1 MVPLMNPQPL
11 NTSHTWSLVG
21 LSLVPF
27 VMVLGNSM
35 LIPILPDMQKE
46 LSITQFQVSLIITA
60 FSIPAAIV
68 IPISGYL
75 SDHYGRKKV
84 IIPALLIYALGGLI
98 AGFAAS
104 FLGDK
109 AYPLIIAGRIIQGIG
124 AAGTAPIAMALASD
138 IFTDESRSKA
148 LGIIEAAN
156 GIGKVISPIL
166 GSLIAIIV
174 WYATFFAFPIL
185 CIPIALIM
193 WLVVAEPKGNINK
206 QTVSDYIKSV
216 IKIFKSKGVGLFAAF
231 LAGSVTL
238 FILFGLLFFLSDIL
252 EKRYQID
259 GVYKGFIIAIPLLV
273 MAITAYITGRI
284 AKSKLS
290 KMKRLILVGMSL
302 IALGSG
308 VSVITTDT
316 YYLMALLVII
326 GIGSG
331 LVLPCLNTIITGSI
345 QAKERGIVTSLYGS
359 VRFTG
364 VAIGPPV
371 FGYLMKIS
379 QQIMYMTMSGLAIFT
394 ALIAYFLIQNKK
406 NLSAQKK

>member
-1 MVPLMNPQPL
+1 MNPQPL